1 MEQPFEG
8 RTWTPRSAFDRPPRP
23 RTAAGWLW
31 PVLGLVAVAGAVGV
45 LVWRGVIPAE
55 RLRNL
60 IPGSQLKPVEVATPP
75 VRPPAVATPPVHP
88 RSLRLD
94 TLLALDLPRPAA
106 RRSPR
111 RMWAL
116 DPPWLP
122 PGALLSGTVY
132 VVLGPAV
139 ESLEEIAAQHR
150 LGIRVVQVLDSGER
164 VVLEEFPADPAAAEE
179 FSATTLPGDTL
190 VARMSLRGVDVTL
203 KGVIP
208 DALAADL
215 LQHLTLVRW

>member
-1 MEQPFEG
+1 MEPPVVS
-8 RTWTPRSAFDRPPRP
+8 RDWTPRSAFDRPPAP
-23 RTAAGWLW
+23 RTAGWLW
-31 PVLGLVAVAGAVGV
+31 PVLGLVAVAGAVAV

-60 IPGSQLKPVEVATPP
+60 IPGSQLRPVEIETPP
-75 VRPPAVATPPVHP
+75 PRPPE
-88 RSLRLD
+88 LRLD
-94 TLLALDLPRPAA
+94 TLRARPAPRPAVRRKA
-106 RRSPR
+106 RRV
-111 RMWAL
+111 WAL

-139 ESLEEIAAQHR
+139 ENLEEIVVQHR
-150 LGIRVVQVLDSGER
+150 LGIRVVQALDSGER
-164 VVLEEFPADPAAAEE
+164 IVLEEFSADSGVPGE
-179 FSATTLPGDTL
+179 FSAATLPGDTL
-190 VARMSLRGVDVTL
+190 VARMRARGVDITL
-203 KGVIP
+203 KGVIS